1 MRAHIFIL
9 VLKLTML
16 FFMVSVHVG
25 KMCMHMHST
34 LCLSCISQQKDVIK
48 FVLTNNMCGN
58 FSEKGVV
65 IKSKV
70 DGHV

>member
-1 MRAHIFIL
+1 
-9 VLKLTML
+9 
-16 FFMVSVHVG
+16 
-25 KMCMHMHST
+25 MHST

-70 DGHV
+70 DGHVYTFSFVEF